1 MSNINSNLS
10 ARKIYNAHSISAL
23 RVGSINEIPPPDTM
37 CKYLS
42 NEEGRAGSSF
52 HHIYKKRQLSVMQG
66 LMQCVMQC
74 VMQCDMQCVVIV

>member
-1 MSNINSNLS
+1 MKPRKGKKRALVSNINSNLS

-52 HHIYKKRQLSVMQG
+52 HPFTRKDNFL
-66 LMQCVMQC
+66 
-74 VMQCDMQCVVIV
+74 